1 MFEERR
7 QLSENEG
14 QLSEN
19 VAIIESFCSFL
30 EELRRTKGGRLPT
43 REVGLQNGEEQKK
56 RSWRKDEKKK

>member
-7 QLSENEG
+7 QLSENKG
-14 QLSEN
+14 QLSEKM
-19 VAIIESFCSFL
+19 AIIESFCSFL
-30 EELRRTKGGRLPT
+30 EELQRTKRGRLPT